1 MRFGL
6 TLATSAVIGILAG
19 CGGETPAAQAPAT
32 DTSAEGGAKSSCG
45 GAGHT
50 DKNHCS
56 GGAAASPA
64 PAATAPA
71 SSAPAAK

>member
-56 GGAAASPA
+56 GGASAAPVNPA
-64 PAATAPA
+64 PAPSTP
-71 SSAPAAK
+71 SAK